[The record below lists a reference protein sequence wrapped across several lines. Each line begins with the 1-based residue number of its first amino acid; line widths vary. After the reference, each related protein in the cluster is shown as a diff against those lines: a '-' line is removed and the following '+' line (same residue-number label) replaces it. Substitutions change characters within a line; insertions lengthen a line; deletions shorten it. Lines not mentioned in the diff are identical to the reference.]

1 MTEILSRCNKED
13 QMNQVPQDTQETLD
27 PEEQA
32 LIDKGNQERAD
43 RVRRILDTHEV
54 YREYLHEGDGYET
67 ALGDLLSDMMHLA
80 QIDGLNWA
88 EIAERAVGH
97 HEAEQTEP

>member
-43 RVRRILDTHEV
+43 RVRRILDGHEV
-54 YREYLHEGDGYET
+54 YREAVSHDGYET
-67 ALGDLLSDMMHLA
+67 AIGDLLADMMHLA
-80 QIDGLNWA
+80 QINGLNWA
-88 EIAERAVGH
+88 EIAEQAADH